1 MNKKKAEML
10 YMLLKCREPV
20 ALSDLQALSS
30 FESSIRTIRSDV
42 NFISDFLQ
50 ENKLPGLTV
59 HRDGKVEFPGDEQQ
73 RQFALHV
80 LLNQMDYYKYRLNAQ
95 ERARVLTCCMIWADG
110 YVNHREL
117 CAEVYVSRGTLYTDM
132 RRCAEIAAEYG
143 LTLSS
148 APSKGYILEGA
159 EWDKR
164 RALYRLQRRWS
175 EKDEASYSDYKYIL
189 NQLEERE
196 NFVFTDRGYLEI
208 LRYIEIS
215 LERMRSGHMLH
226 DIPQTGDCRSI
237 PLRECKGGAFVWE
250 HLSTK
255 FALIPTSEE
264 IIALEIYLRVSG
276 RVAARR
282 KVMPAGLSAALE
294 AYFAEISRKMR
305 PVQCPQEAYAEL
317 SMFLGSLQFGSNEEY
332 MPNAAIL
339 QSLESEYPGIG
350 RNVSAAMPILE
361 AWLGRKL
368 SQGEYYQMTLFTS
381 AVLRYSQPV
390 QRIQRV
396 LLVCDGGPGKVE
408 YLRAQLKQLASVEVI
423 GVTAAHAVA
432 RFNPMEVD
440 LVIST
445 VPLDHGQ
452 VPFVQV
458 PPVLTRADVKR
469 ILGSVLDNICCVS
482 EDAPEE
488 HMEIAETPKNPAE
501 GG

>member
-30 FESSIRTIRSDV
+30 FESSMRTIRSDI
-42 NFISDFLQ
+42 NHINDFLV
-50 ENKLPGLTV
+50 ENRLPGLTV
-59 HRDGKVEFPGDEQQ
+59 HRDGKVEFSGDEQQ

-95 ERARVLTCCMIWADG
+95 ERARVLTCYMIRADG

-189 NQLEERE
+189 NRLEERE
-196 NFVFTDRGYLEI
+196 NFVFTDRGYLEM

-215 LERMRSGHMLH
+215 LERIRSGYMLH
-226 DIPQTGDCRSI
+226 DIPQTKGCRSI
-237 PLRECKGGAFVWE
+237 PLRECKGGAYVWE
-250 HLSTK
+250 HLSAK
-255 FALIPTSEE
+255 FDIIPTPEE
-264 IIALEIYLRVSG
+264 IIALEIYLRISG

-282 KVMPAGLSAALE
+282 KILPSGLQTALE
-294 AYFAEISRKMR
+294 DFFACISREMM
-305 PVQCPQEAYAEL
+305 PVQCPQETYAEL

-332 MPNAAIL
+332 TPNPIIQQA
-339 QSLESEYPGIG
+339 LEAEHPGIA
-350 RNVSAAMPILE
+350 RTLTVAAPVLWE
-361 AWLGRKL
+361 WLGRPL
-368 SQGEYYQMTLFTS
+368 TQGETYQLMLFTAS
-381 AVLRYSQPV
+381 VLKYSQPV
-390 QRIQRV
+390 RHIHRV
-396 LLVCDGGPGKVE
+396 LLVCDGGPGKAE
-408 YLRAQLKQLASVEVI
+408 YLRAQLKQLLSVKVV

-432 RFNPMEVD
+432 RFEAAGAD

-445 VPLDHGQ
+445 VPLDCGRIP
-452 VPFVQV
+452 VIQV
-458 PPVLTRADVKR
+458 PPVLTRMDVKR
-469 ILGSVLDNICCVS
+469 ILEGVIESTFGIPGEKS
-482 EDAPEE
+482 EGEGIPE
-488 HMEIAETPKNPAE
+488 HPRE